1 MPKSLRGSVQISTT
15 HSFKGNEADNVI
27 IIDATEDRYP
37 FIHPNWIFNQIFGDT
52 LEKIYYEEQR
62 LFYVAVTRAKK
73 RLFIFTE
80 KVFET
85 PFLNDTNIRPINWEK
100 SPPIKFGNKLLV
112 KILNKDKSKSESTTL
127 IKEKLKAGGYD
138 WVPAGVSSW
147 QKIID
152 DRNSFLI
159 SNLQKESWCEG
170 AEGIEVN
177 INDEDDSVLAKYYL
191 NEGKWETE
199 FDNILIT
206 S

>member
-1 MPKSLRGSVQISTT
+1 MAFFG
-15 HSFKGNEADNVI
+15 
-27 IIDATEDRYP
+27 
-37 FIHPNWIFNQIFGDT
+37 IHPKWIFNQIFGDT
-52 LEKIYYEEQR
+52 LEKIYYEEER

-85 PFLNDTNIRPINWEK
+85 PFLNDKNIRPINWEK
-100 SPPIKFGNKLLV
+100 SPPVKFGNKLLV

-127 IKEKLKAGGYD
+127 IKEKLKASGYD
-138 WVPAGVSSW
+138 WIPAGVSSW

-177 INDEDDSVLAKYYL
+177 INDEDDSVLAKCFL
-191 NEGKWETE
+191 NEGKWEIE
-199 FDNILIT
+199 FDNIEKINK
-206 S
+206 